1 MVCMIILTKKE
12 FDFISSRQRFDDII
26 IFDDYSKKF
35 PDIIRLVEDIKNRK
49 NYNINIL
56 PSSDQRSYVIAQ
68 KKMKIAIEKFPFIGN
83 EKIGPYIFLERLSNE
98 FKKQKKL
105 L

>member
-1 MVCMIILTKKE
+1 MHDYFNTKKE

-56 PSSDQRSYVIAQ
+56 ASSDQRSYVIAQ
-68 KKMKIAIEKFPFIGN
+68 KK
-83 EKIGPYIFLERLSNE
+83 R
-98 FKKQKKL
+98 
-105 L
+105 